1 MPKPSLLISSA
12 LTLIFVT
19 WLWQGG
25 MLDQWHTHLG
35 RIPLLTWVA
44 LAMGM
49 LASYSLRAWR
59 IRREFS
65 DIEGMT
71 WFLSLRIVLAHTALV
86 NLLPM
91 RTGELGFPWL
101 MRKALK
107 VGWLDASA
115 SLMWLRG
122 QDACVLATLAAWV
135 WPDLSWG
142 MRLSLTALLWLGVM
156 AVVLAVRRHGSRISG
171 ASAGRLALLTQ
182 TLTKRGQ
189 QQIQGWLI
197 TTANWTLKLTLQAWL
212 LSQLLNLGMAAGWA
226 GSLGAELSALLP
238 IQGLGGFGSYEA
250 GSAAA
255 MRVHGVDWTLGLQ
268 AALTMHLGVLACS
281 LSFGLLAWWLPS
293 PLVTRHNPD

>member
-12 LTLIFVT
+12 LTLVFIT

-25 MLDQWHTHLG
+25 MLDQWHTHLSQ
-35 RIPLLTWVA
+35 IPLLTWLA
-44 LAMGM
+44 LALGM

-65 DIEGMT
+65 DVGGMT
-71 WFLSLRIVLAHTALV
+71 WPLSLRIVLAHTALV

-115 SLMWLRG
+115 SLMWLRI

-142 MRLSLTALLWLGVM
+142 MRLSVTALLWLGVVT
-156 AVVLAVRRHGSRISG
+156 VVIAVRRHGGQITGESV
-171 ASAGRLALLTQ
+171 GRLALLTQ
-182 TLTKRGQ
+182 TLTRRGQ
-189 QQIQGWLI
+189 RQIQGWLI
-197 TTANWTLKLTLQAWL
+197 TTANWILKLTLQAWL
-212 LSQLLNLGMAAGWA
+212 LSQLLNLGMGAGWA

-238 IQGLGGFGSYEA
+238 IQGLGGIGGYEA

-255 MRVHGVDWTLGLQ
+255 MRVHGVDWALGLQ
-268 AALTMHLGVLACS
+268 AALTMHLSVLACS